1 MLTNTNKCSI
11 ISFDKGGIELKEKDI
26 IIKQINDIL
35 PNCSMALLNYMVK
48 FIEAAHKQWDLK
60 TE

>member
-11 ISFDKGGIELKEKDI
+11 ISFDKGGIELNEKDT

-35 PNCSMALLNYMVK
+35 PNCSVALLNYLVQ
-48 FIEAAHKQWDLK
+48 FIEVAHKKWDLK

>member
-1 MLTNTNKCSI
+1 M
-11 ISFDKGGIELKEKDI
+11 SFDKGGIELNEKDT